1 MLAESLHPSLQAALT
16 LGGLDPEKFNIGTP
30 ILGDRSAPRPP
41 RTEVFLVGEG
51 NHFVTWNVASL
62 SALYRG
68 SRRPPDLKDYPP
80 EYVPVFAAI
89 EQRVWFA
96 SRVERPATDG
106 ELEEIYSNLRRR
118 PDGRSLGAMH
128 DAIWQVAALTLGMF
142 PLSEAEFE
150 GVFAR
155 LGKSARQWKES
166 PTSRNYLAGLARMFE
181 RG

>member
-1 MLAESLHPSLQAALT
+1 MLSESLHPSLQAALT
-16 LGGLDPEKFNIGTP
+16 EGGLDPQKFNIGIP
-30 ILGDRSAPRPP
+30 MLGERRAARPARSD
-41 RTEVFLVGEG
+41 VFLVGEG
-51 NHFVTWNVASL
+51 SLFVTWKVASL

-68 SRRPPDLKDYPP
+68 NRRPPDLKDYPP

-89 EQRVWFA
+89 ERRVWFG
-96 SRVERPATDG
+96 SRIERPATDG

-150 GVFAR
+150 GVFGR
-155 LGKSARQWKES
+155 LCKSARQWKES
-166 PTSRNYLAGLARMFE
+166 PTSRNYLAGLARMFD